1 MRRTLSA
8 VLLALLG
15 CVSNPYTGRSQFL
28 ITSEAEEM
36 QLGVQGYQEV
46 LATENLSKDPR
57 ETEPVRRVGQK
68 IAAAANRPDFK
79 WEFNVIVDDQTVNA
93 WCMPGGKIAFYTG
106 IYPALK
112 DEAGMAFVMG
122 HEVSHAL
129 LRHGGERIS
138 QNMAASVVGGLLAAG
153 VGGKDQGTQT
163 AVLAAFGAAANLGVL
178 LPFSRSHESEA
189 DALGLKLMA
198 QAGYDP
204 RAGVEVW
211 KRMAAMGGGGT
222 PEFLSTHPAH
232 ETRIQDLEARMPEA
246 LAIYEKSVRATV
258 ANLPGTSGRKGAPK
272 AKEGAAFS
280 AAGKPTA
287 PVEIRSGASQRG
299 RLDDG
304 RAAVALEFAFSSDVY
319 LHEIQATGPSGL
331 SSRIAAKQGVPGGVK
346 KTLALMRQDK
356 GEPELPPGRYG
367 LTFTGTS
374 SGRAFT
380 ATSTHDVK

>member
-8 VLLALLG
+8 LILILSG
-15 CVSNPYTGRSQFL
+15 CVTNPYTGRDQFL
-28 ITSEAEEM
+28 LTSESEEV

-46 LATENLSKDPR
+46 LATENLSRDPR
-57 ETEPVRRVGQK
+57 ELDPVKRVGQR
-68 IAAAANRPDFK
+68 IAAAANKPDFK
-79 WEFNVIVDDQTVNA
+79 WEFNVIVDDGMVNA

-138 QNMAASVVGGLLAAG
+138 QNLATGVVGGLLAAG
-153 VGGKDQGTQT
+153 IGGKDEGKQQ
-163 AVLAAFGAAANLGVL
+163 AVLACFGAAANVAVL

-222 PEFLSTHPAH
+222 PEFLSTHPSH

-246 LAIYEKSVRATV
+246 LAIWEKSGRAPV
-258 ANLPGTSGRKGAPK
+258 AVLPGTSGRKGAPK
-272 AKEGAAFS
+272 PKEGAAFS

-287 PVEIRSGASQRG
+287 PVEVRAGASQRG
-299 RLDDG
+299 RMDDG
-304 RAAVALEFAFSSDVY
+304 KAAVGLEFTFGSDVY
-319 LHEIQATGPSGL
+319 LHDIKATGPSGL
-331 SSRIAAKQGVPGGVK
+331 SSTVVAKQGIPGGVRK
-346 KTLALMRQDK
+346 ALTLHRQDK

-367 LTFTGTS
+367 MTFTGTS

-380 ATSTHDVK
+380 ATTTHDVK